1 MTQQKISVNER
12 REAVVTVPQIA
23 KEMLIGEVMA
33 RWPHTTTI
41 MARHGF
47 KLGGCNVSPLETIEQ
62 SARNQG
68 INDDEIAV
76 MIADVNKDL
85 AEERPPE
92 DAGEII
98 TLSETAAKHIRNIMT
113 SEGKQGSYLK
123 LNVVPGGC
131 SGFNY
136 EMDFVE
142 SLETGDMENESRGIK
157 LAMSKSSEK
166 FLRGIRIDFRET
178 LNGAGFVMQNP
189 NAKSGCSCGQS
200 FS

>member
-1 MTQQKISVNER
+1 ME
-12 REAVVTVPQIA
+12 TVQVHIV

-47 KLGGCNVSPLETIEQ
+47 KVGGCNLSPLETIEQ
-62 SARNQG
+62 ISKTQG
-68 INDDEIAV
+68 MSDSRIDE
-76 MIADVNKDL
+76 MIGDVNKSL
-85 AEERPPE
+85 AEEKPAE
-92 DAGEII
+92 SMSGVVNI
-98 TLSETAAKHIRNIMT
+98 TETAALHIKKIMQ
-113 SEGKQGSYLK
+113 SEGKENAFLK
-123 LNVVPGGC
+123 LSVVPGGC

-142 SLETGDMENESRGIK
+142 KPSSQDMQDESQGVK
-157 LAMSKSSEK
+157 LLMEKTHEK
-166 FLRGIRIDFRET
+166 FLQGITIDFRET

-200 FS
+200 FSV

>member
-1 MTQQKISVNER
+1 MKAME
-12 REAVVTVPQIA
+12 TVQVHIV

-47 KLGGCNVSPLETIEQ
+47 KVGGCNLSPLETIEQ
-62 SARNQG
+62 ISKTQG
-68 INDDEIAV
+68 MSDSRIDE
-76 MIADVNKDL
+76 MIGDVNKSL
-85 AEERPPE
+85 AEEKPAE
-92 DAGEII
+92 SMSGVVNI
-98 TLSETAAKHIRNIMT
+98 TETAALHIKKIMQ
-113 SEGKQGSYLK
+113 SEGKENAFLK
-123 LNVVPGGC
+123 LSVVPGGC

-142 SLETGDMENESRGIK
+142 KPSSQDMQDESQGVK
-157 LAMSKSSEK
+157 LLMEKTHEK
-166 FLRGIRIDFRET
+166 FLQGITIDFRET

-200 FS
+200 FSV